1 MTALI
6 AVVYSKNGWR
16 RSFRRRQTR
25 FVDCTYRSVSSRNP
39 RGTNSDNLR
48 STRNNSTVN
57 RRVPSHLRLHVED
70 SSSHRTSIHSKFQSQ
85 DEIAACLQAFAQ
97 ATGWGVR
104 STSNKQIRQADE
116 NGDAVPSK
124 SPSFKSGF
132 RLDEEKS
139 KATPRRNADSSNED
153 SDGSASVPRWK
164 LVDAAPMD
172 GILSANDLQHF
183 PTVTLENA
191 EMLMATIER
200 LVDRLEKTEAA
211 LRRQEA
217 ELATNVSV
225 SRSPN
230 EQEELAD
237 RLQSIIASSG
247 KSIGS
252 SAAAIYLLDDTTS
265 SLKLR
270 SAWGLPAY
278 KLTEPSRELRGSLPD
293 LEALLGN
300 AVLLENI
307 QAMPEWP
314 SPEDFASAIVVPIG
328 SQTMPHGTI
337 WFWSDT
343 TRKHSAVEIEIA
355 NLAAGRVM
363 SELEHSLLG
372 SEAKVAK
379 QLRKQLDDAGN
390 AQAARLPD
398 LQPVHADFDIS
409 GWTFQDGGLGGG
421 FHQWDL
427 TPQEM
432 IVAAVGSATSK
443 GPQGALVSTCVQ
455 SSIKTLWPN
464 QHSPSQIVRSAGDVL
479 WGVDDADWTASSALF
494 QLNPETGH
502 GSVCLAGHVQAF
514 IVSQRGFRPIGT
526 PAPKL
531 ACQPDAVYSNQRF
544 VLQAGE
550 VLLAFSDTVI
560 HEINLLEPK
569 QRRDKRSQC
578 KALNQNE
585 ILQGVRRLIAE
596 PASEIAAHLARMLP
610 SLATSSRTGDR
621 SLIVLKNLRKS

>member
-278 KLTEPSRELRGSLPD
+278 KLTEPRVNCEVRCPISKHYSGMLFCWKIYRRCLSGQVRKILHRRSLFRLVRKPCRMERFGFG
-293 LEALLGN
+293 LIR
-300 AVLLENI
+300 LENTLRLKSRLQI
-307 QAMPEWP
+307 LP
-314 SPEDFASAIVVPIG
+314 
-328 SQTMPHGTI
+328 
-337 WFWSDT
+337 
-343 TRKHSAVEIEIA
+343 
-355 NLAAGRVM
+355 
-363 SELEHSLLG
+363 LG
-372 SEAKVAK
+372 A
-379 QLRKQLDDAGN
+379 
-390 AQAARLPD
+390 
-398 LQPVHADFDIS
+398 
-409 GWTFQDGGLGGG
+409 
-421 FHQWDL
+421 
-427 TPQEM
+427 
-432 IVAAVGSATSK
+432 
-443 GPQGALVSTCVQ
+443 
-455 SSIKTLWPN
+455 
-464 QHSPSQIVRSAGDVL
+464 
-479 WGVDDADWTASSALF
+479 
-494 QLNPETGH
+494 
-502 GSVCLAGHVQAF
+502 
-514 IVSQRGFRPIGT
+514 
-526 PAPKL
+526 
-531 ACQPDAVYSNQRF
+531 
-544 VLQAGE
+544 
-550 VLLAFSDTVI
+550 
-560 HEINLLEPK
+560 
-569 QRRDKRSQC
+569 
-578 KALNQNE
+578 
-585 ILQGVRRLIAE
+585 
-596 PASEIAAHLARMLP
+596 
-610 SLATSSRTGDR
+610 
-621 SLIVLKNLRKS
+621 

>member
-1 MTALI
+1 MNTLI
-6 AVVYSKNGWR
+6 ALCLR
-16 RSFRRRQTR
+16 ILAE
-25 FVDCTYRSVSSRNP
+25 
-39 RGTNSDNLR
+39 NSDFLR
-48 STRNNSTVN
+48 SIRNNFTVN
-57 RRVPSHLRLHVED
+57 RRVPSYLRLHVED
-70 SSSHRTSIHSKFQSQ
+70 SSSNRTSIHSKFQSQ
-85 DEIAACLQAFAQ
+85 DEIAACLQAFAL

-104 STSNKQIRQADE
+104 STANKQIREADE
-116 NGDAVPSK
+116 NGEAVSGK
-124 SPSFKSGF
+124 NAGFKPGF
-132 RLDEEKS
+132 RVDEDKR
-139 KATPRRNADSSNED
+139 KAAQPRNNNASSENR
-153 SDGSASVPRWK
+153 GASSQGPRWK
-164 LVDAAPMD
+164 LIDAAPMD
-172 GILSANDLQHF
+172 GIMSANDLQHF

-200 LVDRLEKTEAA
+200 LVDRLEMTEAA

-225 SRSPN
+225 TRGPD

-237 RLQSIIASSG
+237 RLQSIIASSA

-270 SAWGLPAY
+270 SVWGLPAF
-278 KLTEPSRELRGSLPD
+278 KLAEPARDLRGSMPD

-300 AVLLENI
+300 AVLLEDI

-328 SQTMPHGTI
+328 SQTMPHGTL

-343 TRKHSAVEIEIA
+343 ARKHSTVEIEIA

-372 SEAKVAK
+372 SEVKVAK
-379 QLRKQLDDAGN
+379 QLRKQLHDAGN

-398 LQPVHADFDIS
+398 FQPVHKDFDIN

-421 FHQWDL
+421 FHQWDM

-432 IVAAVGSATSK
+432 IVAAVGSASSK

-455 SSIKTLWPN
+455 SSIRTLWPT
-464 QHSPSQIVRSAGDVL
+464 QHSPSQIIRSAGDVL
-479 WGVDDADWTASSALF
+479 WGVDDADWTASTAVF

-502 GSVCLAGHVQAF
+502 GAVCLAGEVQAF
-514 IVSQRGFRPIGT
+514 IVSQRGFRPIGVQ
-526 PAPKL
+526 APKL
-531 ACQPDAVYSNQRF
+531 AYQPDAVYSNQRF

-560 HEINLLEPK
+560 REINLLDPK

-585 ILQGVRRLIAE
+585 ILQSVRKMITE

-610 SLATSSRTGDR
+610 TVHPTSKLGDR
-621 SLIVLKNLRKS
+621 SLFVLKNVRKS